1 MTSHHGSFLPP
12 KESSSSS
19 SSSSLSSSSS
29 SLVLHQ
35 PDWKPLGK
43 SCAMVPSNFEVWFCL
58 TKLEFRGVFG
68 PSEML
73 PMTESV
79 PSKECSVPT
88 TVSSKVNMPEWSLSF
103 ERSNCRLSF
112 QTQLTM
118 AGSDVDK
125 RVILVD
131 VVFLLRNFFSLSYN
145 VSLTYAPYNLNKWAI
160 VIIQVFK

>member
-1 MTSHHGSFLPP
+1 MTSHHGSFLAP
-12 KESSSSS
+12 KTSSSS

-35 PDWKPLGK
+35 LSAWQLLGK
-43 SCAMVPSNFEVWFCL
+43 SCAMAPSNFEVWFCL
-58 TKLEFRGVFG
+58 TKEEFRGVLG

-79 PSKECSVPT
+79 PSKECSVPN
-88 TVSSKVNMPEWSLSF
+88 TVSSNVNIPEWSLSF

-112 QTQLTM
+112 QMQLTM
-118 AGSDVDK
+118 AGSDDDK
-125 RVILVD
+125 RVIPVD

-145 VSLTYAPYNLNKWAI
+145 VSLT
-160 VIIQVFK
+160 